1 MQLLV
6 IDPQV
11 IFADPTSPWASPMW
25 GEVEPNIVRLIEHF
39 GDDTIVSRWLP
50 DQHPGGSWREYF
62 AQWPFAAVAH
72 DDPKLQLL
80 PAFTNAPGQRISA
93 PTFGKWTDALQEL
106 TGAHP
111 KLVVTG
117 VSTDCCVLSTVLPAA
132 DAGAY
137 ITLVSDACAGS
148 STENHAAALACM
160 ALYPPQVRIVTT
172 AELLAELAC

>member
-25 GEVEPNIVRLIEHF
+25 AETEPNIVRLMEHF
-39 GDDTIVSRWLP
+39 GDDTIISRWLP
-50 DQHPGGSWREYF
+50 DPHPAGSWREYF
-62 AQWPFAAVAH
+62 EQWPFAAVAH

-80 PAFTNAPGQRISA
+80 PAFSNAPGKRISA
-93 PTFGKWTDALQEL
+93 PTFGKWNDALQGL
-106 TGAHP
+106 TGPHP
-111 KLVVTG
+111 ELVVTG

-137 ITLVSDACAGS
+137 ITLVSDGCAGS
-148 STENHAAALACM
+148 SAENHAAALACM

-172 AELLAELAC
+172 AELLAELSA